1 MKIVGINHLGLAAKD
16 PAKAR
21 WFLSEVLKLPFLG
34 EELVKEQKTNTI
46 MFESSVGP
54 TPAGARLEIVANQE
68 GEEGPIK
75 KFIDT
80 KGGGIHH
87 MALSVDNLDEALVE
101 LKAKGIE
108 LIDEK
113 PRYGAHNS
121 RIAFIHPRSTGGILI
136 ELVQATAGHE

>member
-16 PAKAR
+16 PVKAR
-21 WFLSEVLKLPFLG
+21 WFLSEILKLPFLG

-46 MFESSVGP
+46 MFESSAGSV
-54 TPAGARLEIVANQE
+54 ASGARLEIVANQE

-75 KFIDT
+75 KYIDT

-121 RIAFIHPRSTGGILI
+121 RIAFIHPRATGGILI
-136 ELVQATAGHE
+136 ELVQATAGH